1 MICTHH
7 FLQIC
12 VFIYLFILFKMKSYI
27 KVHKQKF
34 KKIQENY
41 KKYKYKPTIQHNKTI
56 IQVCLSV
63 AKNNTIE
70 FNS

>member
-1 MICTHH
+1 M
-7 FLQIC
+7 
-12 VFIYLFILFKMKSYI
+12 YLFKMESYI
-27 KVHKQKF
+27 KSTNKNL

-41 KKYKYKPTIQHNKTI
+41 NNTNIQYNKTI
-56 IQVCLSV
+56 VQVCLSV

>member
-1 MICTHH
+1 MTM
-7 FLQIC
+7 LLP
-12 VFIYLFILFKMKSYI
+12 VTRTLLFIYLFKMKSYI

-41 KKYKYKPTIQHNKTI
+41 KKYKYKHTIQYNKTI
-56 IQVCLSV
+56 VQVCLSV
-63 AKNNTIE
+63 AKNNTIQ

>member
-1 MICTHH
+1 
-7 FLQIC
+7 
-12 VFIYLFILFKMKSYI
+12 MKSYI

-34 KKIQENY
+34 EKKQENY
-41 KKYKYKPTIQHNKTI
+41 KKYKYKHTIQYNKTVV
-56 IQVCLSV
+56 QVCLSV